1 MGIEINLMKLY
12 SHKIRREDIMKKIMA
27 LLFVVMLTAN
37 VASASCNYF
46 QQKRM
51 LKNEKMIKNKVIN
64 AQVKG
69 KMLAIQKIASKDYC
83 NNLETK
89 KQIEL
94 YQKQII
100 ELTNQKICLK
110 KENKTALRSL
120 KHSR

>member
-1 MGIEINLMKLY
+1 
-12 SHKIRREDIMKKIMA
+12 MKKIIA
-27 LLFVVMLTAN
+27 LLFVIMLTTN
-37 VASASCNYF
+37 VASAGCTYF
-46 QQKRM
+46 EQKRM

-69 KMLAIQKIASKDYC
+69 KMIAIQKLAAKDYC

-110 KENKTALRSL
+110 KEYKMALRRL
-120 KHSR
+120 KYSK